1 MKLFELLNEKEK
13 KLGRLLKFKKE
24 QILFDEEEECS
35 YVGIVISGEL
45 KIASFTLSGQEVV
58 YNVIIV
64 KWK

>member
-35 YVGIVISGEL
+35 YVG
-45 KIASFTLSGQEVV
+45 LSGSGLSESVLAV
-58 YNVIIV
+58 WPY
-64 KWK
+64 